1 MNILGFFSQK
11 WLKWVYK
18 VKQMT
23 RNHHFMK
30 KDRKNIKLTLQND
43 NFVKKYIC
51 EKWLKICLRKK
62 VETHLNYIKKAKWN
76 GKKPMKF
83 SSI

>member
-1 MNILGFFSQK
+1 
-11 WLKWVYK
+11 
-18 VKQMT
+18 MT

-51 EKWLKICLRKK
+51 EK
-62 VETHLNYIKKAKWN
+62 
-76 GKKPMKF
+76 
-83 SSI
+83 